1 MATWQGAGKRGTS
14 VVPNNSRNAPDF
26 GGVAE
31 AVTRAANVRDFEH
44 DGRERRGLC
53 REVRRLRLALACALA
68 LNCTPRLPIMKN
80 ILAGLFVFIA
90 ANAFALDIITRD
102 GKAYQDCAVK
112 TVERDG
118 VRVVHRDGTAFL
130 DFDVLPSAL
139 QKQYGWTPEK
149 SAARK
154 AAQKAEADAQRIAG
168 ENARRAQ
175 DERAAAVAKA
185 AEGEKQRVI
194 AARERKDEEQQIAV
208 GNARRA
214 EEERVALS
222 AMAGEQEKQRVRA
235 KQVRLAKEKEK
246 ESEAR
251 AQDEKNTKILKWVG
265 FGFLFVLGS
274 IIAMWIAR
282 LPLCRVKSSP

>member
-1 MATWQGAGKRGTS
+1 M
-14 VVPNNSRNAPDF
+14 VLNNSRNAPDF

-53 REVRRLRLALACALA
+53 REVRRLRLALARALA

-80 ILAGLFVFIA
+80 ILAALLLFISA
-90 ANAFALDIITRD
+90 SSYALDIVTLD
-102 GKAYQDCAVK
+102 GKAFHDCEVK
-112 TVERDG
+112 KVERDG
-118 VRVVHRDGTAFL
+118 VRVVHRDGTAFF

-139 QKQYGWTPEK
+139 QKQYGWTAEK

-168 ENARRAQ
+168 ENARRAEG
-175 DERAAAVAKA
+175 ERAAAVAKA

-214 EEERVALS
+214 EEERGALS
-222 AMAGEQEKQRVRA
+222 AMAGEQERQRVRA
-235 KQVRLAKEKEK
+235 KQVRLAEEKEK

>member
-1 MATWQGAGKRGTS
+1 
-14 VVPNNSRNAPDF
+14 
-26 GGVAE
+26 
-31 AVTRAANVRDFEH
+31 
-44 DGRERRGLC
+44 
-53 REVRRLRLALACALA
+53 
-68 LNCTPRLPIMKN
+68 MKT
-80 ILAGLFVFIA
+80 ILAALFIFFTASSLAV
-90 ANAFALDIITRD
+90 DIITKD
-102 GKAYQDCAVK
+102 GKSFSDCTVK
-112 TVERDG
+112 AVEREG
-118 VRVVHRDGTAFL
+118 VRIVHRDGTAFL

-139 QKQYGWTPEK
+139 QKNYGWTPEK

-168 ENARRAQ
+168 ENARRAEG
-175 DERAAAVAKA
+175 ERAAAVAKA

-222 AMAGEQEKQRVRA
+222 AMAGEQEKHRVRA
-235 KQVRLAKEKEK
+235 NQVRLAKEKEK